1 MMMKVSANIEQL
13 KYDEKGLIPAIV
25 QDADTRVVLMQA
37 YMNAES
43 LQKTLETGRACFFSR
58 SRQRLWTKGEESGNF
73 LTVHDILSDCDNDSL
88 LIKVTPAGP
97 TCHTGADTCWKERNT
112 PADFLFYLQDFLN
125 ERKNDDPDQSYTAR
139 LIARGINK
147 VAQKV
152 GEEAVEVVIESKDDN
167 ENLFLNECA
176 DLMYHYIVLLI
187 AKGYK
192 LQDVIGVLED
202 RHHKK

>member
-1 MMMKVSANIEQL
+1 MKITADISQL

-43 LQKTLETGRACFFSR
+43 LEKTLETGKACFFSR
-58 SRQRLWTKGEESGNF
+58 SRSKLWTKGEESGHF
-73 LTVHDILSDCDNDSL
+73 LLVKDILTDCDNDSL
-88 LIKVTPAGP
+88 LIKATPVGP
-97 TCHTGADTCWKERNT
+97 TCHTGADTCWKEENV
-112 PADFLFYLQDFLN
+112 PADFLFYLQDFLQK
-125 ERKNDDPDQSYTAR
+125 RSKDDPAESYTAR

-152 GEEAVEVVIESKDDN
+152 GEEAVEVVIEAKDDN
-167 ENLFLNECA
+167 EDLFLNECA
-176 DLMYHYIVLLI
+176 DLMYHYIVLLV

-192 LQDVIGVLED
+192 LQDVIGVLEG

>member
-1 MMMKVSANIEQL
+1 MKITADTSQL

-43 LQKTLETGRACFFSR
+43 LKKTLETGKACFFSR
-58 SRQRLWTKGEESGNF
+58 SRGKLWIKGEESGHF
-73 LTVHDILSDCDNDSL
+73 LLVKDILADCDNDSL
-88 LIKVTPAGP
+88 LVKATPVGP
-97 TCHTGADTCWKERNT
+97 TCHTGADTSWKEENT
-112 PADFLFYLQDFLN
+112 PADFLFYLEDFLQK
-125 ERKNDDPDQSYTAR
+125 RSKDDPSESYTAR

-152 GEEAVEVVIESKDDN
+152 GEEAVEVVIEAKDDN
-167 ENLFLNECA
+167 EDLFLNECA
-176 DLMYHYIVLLI
+176 DLMYHYIVLLV

-192 LQDVIGVLED
+192 LQDVIGVLEG